1 MFPDIANVLAIR
13 EALWRHRALGSASIM
28 VGAGFSRNSDPVGSS
43 ARPMPTWAEMAE
55 ALCRPL
61 YPVDAPRLQA
71 ALAEARGTSG
81 FLRLAQEYQVAFG
94 AAALNDRIRSLAPD
108 TDYRPGDL
116 HRRLLR
122 LPWGDVFSTNWDTL
136 LERAQSDVFNRSY
149 DVIRTPDEIPFT
161 KRPRIVKLHGSFPA
175 HQPFVFTEDD
185 YRTYP
190 VTHAPFVN
198 LVQQSMMETLFC
210 LIGFSGD
217 DPNFLHWAGWVKD
230 NLGSSAPRIYLVG
243 WLEMSNH
250 RRRMLEARN
259 VMPVDLSALPAAP
272 GWPAEHRHRYATEWF
287 IAAMERGERYDPS
300 NWPSPQP
307 TKPGPARAILG
318 DIPFL
323 EEATPVNTAWSPSE
337 PSAEVPAT
345 LMTQTIAWRTNRHT
359 YPGWLVAPGHI
370 RDAVWLRLERWF
382 AAFQDLS
389 HLTPLQ
395 RLDALVE
402 LSWQMD
408 LCLFPLFTDFEE
420 AAFTALEGIDLLGR
434 KVGDE
439 EIKDWSRWTDLMAM
453 SDRLAISLARN
464 ARHNIDRPR
473 FDRALV
479 LLSERAMHDTAL
491 LNAVTYEACLWDN
504 ATGDLGA
511 LTTRL
516 AAWTTVQGDALWTLR
531 KAGLLAE
538 LREDARACELLEEAL
553 GIVRRGRR
561 RDIDDIPSLSLESWA
576 MYLALA
582 YDRSWSRDEIS
593 LPRDMPPPFER
604 WRELAPLD
612 CDAHGDYRALIKTL
626 QINNAAKPAITE
638 QRGFDLNHAATT
650 HHLGGGWPQNVRA
663 SYAALMVSEV
673 TAIPPVARHTVLFE
687 EGARPA
693 ALALADK
700 EPWIVAHWAVRMRLS
715 RAKLDALI
723 DRRWVARLPLATA
736 KAIRDAMLRRT
747 AFMLARMS
755 DAKSG
760 DDANDVATCLEMLS
774 RVAVR
779 LPASDLIILANEA
792 LGYFQAPVFSSEGR
806 RLWEPLRNLLSR
818 ILEAMPREAITE
830 LLPVLFDS
838 ALPVDSGASSD
849 DERIDPV
856 LLLPDWF
863 KIEDATKHQDGPW
876 RGIIDRLISAVSSGP
891 RARSAAISRLQR
903 LYEWGMLDEA
913 EVGLYADRLWAPGR
927 LTPEGLPNDTVFFP
941 WVAVKMPE
949 HAAGQ
954 TRVALTRLMQG
965 ILAGGQ
971 SDDDA
976 LHNLANLI
984 QPLSREKAAL
994 DLDTDVVRLVSERM
1008 ARWAALSPPVK
1019 SPLHRMFE
1027 SSLTSPRKT
1036 LTAVATLLTFVTP
1049 DDALKALLWQKRE
1062 VLDAHENPSF
1072 HAYPL
1077 YPALA
1082 EYQPDRA
1089 SELLTAIRRGLASDT
1104 REEVQGALSGLSR
1117 WLYKNSPTDGVIADE
1132 LKQTVREVGFG
1143 IAAGRRSLLWSGL
1156 NLACWLFRS
1165 GPAELRDVIAAD
1177 CDHGL
1182 LALAEIASYQAEECG
1197 LDVPSV
1203 RSECVRL
1210 ALAMSRTGFGAG
1222 PGVQTW
1228 LALAPDDPLPEV
1240 RHADIHRTGGD
1251 IDNDE

>member
-43 ARPMPTWAEMAE
+43 ARSMPTWAEMAE

-108 TDYRPGDL
+108 TDYRPSDL

-136 LERAQSDVFNRSY
+136 LERAQPDVFNRSY

-259 VMPVDLSALPAAP
+259 VMPIDLSALPAASA
-272 GWPAEHRHRYATEWF
+272 WPAEHRHRYAAEWF

-300 NWPSPQP
+300 NWPSPPPADAGP
-307 TKPGPARAILG
+307 TRAILG
-318 DIPFL
+318 DIPVL
-323 EEATPVNTAWSPSE
+323 EEATPVRTAWSPSDS
-337 PSAEVPAT
+337 SAEIPANVI
-345 LMTQTIAWRTNRHT
+345 TQTIAWRANRHT

-370 RDAVWLRLERWF
+370 RDGVWRQLERWF
-382 AAFQDLS
+382 AAFKDLS
-389 HLTPLQ
+389 NLTPLQ
-395 RLDALVE
+395 RLEALVE
-402 LSWQMD
+402 LAWQMD
-408 LCLFPLFTDFEE
+408 LCLCPLFTDFDE
-420 AAFTALEGIDLLGR
+420 AAFAALEEIDLLGR

-453 SDRLAISLARN
+453 SDRLALSLARN
-464 ARHNIDRPR
+464 GRHNIDRPR
-473 FDRALV
+473 FERALALV
-479 LLSERAMHDTAL
+479 SERSMHDTAL
-491 LNAVTYEACLWDN
+491 LNSVTYEACLWDN

-516 AAWTTVQGDALWTLR
+516 AGWITVHGDALWTLR

-582 YDRSWSRDEIS
+582 YDRSRSVDQIS
-593 LPRDMPPPFER
+593 LPRDMPPPFVR

-612 CDAHGDYRALIKTL
+612 CDAHGDYRALVKTL
-626 QINNAAKPAITE
+626 QINNATKPAITE

-650 HHLGGGWPQNVRA
+650 HHWGSGWPENVRA

-673 TAIPPVARHTVLFE
+673 TAIPPVARHTVLLE

-693 ALALADK
+693 ALVLADK
-700 EPWIVAHWAVRMRLS
+700 EPWMAAHWAVRMQLNRS
-715 RAKLDALI
+715 QLDELI

-736 KAIRDAMLRRT
+736 KAIRDAMLKRT

-755 DAKSG
+755 DANRG

-792 LGYFQAPVFSSEGR
+792 LGYFQAPVFSNEGR
-806 RLWEPLRNLLSR
+806 RLWRPLRNLLSR
-818 ILEAMPREAITE
+818 ILEAMPPAALAE
-830 LLPVLFDS
+830 LAPVLFDA
-838 ALPVDSGASSD
+838 ALPVDPGGPSD
-849 DERIDPV
+849 DERVDPV
-856 LLLPDWF
+856 LLLPSWF
-863 KIEDATKHQDGPW
+863 EMDGGPNNQDSAW
-876 RGIIDRLISAVSSGP
+876 RGIIDRLISAVSGGP
-891 RARSAAISRLQR
+891 KARSAAVSRLQR
-903 LYEWGMLDEA
+903 LYESGLMNEA
-913 EVGLYADRLWAPGR
+913 EASLYADRLWAPSR
-927 LTPEGLPNDTVFFP
+927 LTPEGLPDDTVFFP
-941 WVAVKMPE
+941 WVAVRMPE
-949 HAAGQ
+949 RERGQAHA
-954 TRVALTRLMQG
+954 ALTRVMQG
-965 ILAGGQ
+965 ILTGEQ
-971 SDDDA
+971 SDEDA

-984 QPLSREKAAL
+984 LPLSREKAAL
-994 DLDTDVVRLVSERM
+994 DLDADVARLISERIS
-1008 ARWAALSPPVK
+1008 RWAASNPPAEGR
-1019 SPLHRMFE
+1019 LYRMFD
-1027 SSLTSPRKT
+1027 SSFASQRKT
-1036 LTAVATLLTFVTP
+1036 TAAVATLLTFITP
-1049 DDALKALLWQKRE
+1049 DDALRALLWQKRE
-1062 VLDAHENPSF
+1062 ALDAHEDMTF
-1072 HAYPL
+1072 HAYVL

-1082 EYQPDRA
+1082 GYQPDRA
-1089 SELLTAIRRGLASDT
+1089 SELLIEIRRGLASDT
-1104 REEVQGALSGLSR
+1104 REEVRGALDGLFR
-1117 WLYKNSPTDGVIADE
+1117 WLYSNGPNEGVIGDE
-1132 LKQTVREVGFG
+1132 LKQTVREVGIG
-1143 IAAGRRSLLWSGL
+1143 IAACRRSLLWSGL
-1156 NLACWLFRS
+1156 NLARWLFKS
-1165 GPAELRDVIAAD
+1165 GPEDFRDLIAAD
-1177 CDHGL
+1177 CDRGL
-1182 LALAEIASYQAEECG
+1182 LALSEIASYEAEDSG
-1197 LDVPSV
+1197 LDVPYL

-1210 ALAMSRTGFGAG
+1210 ALAMNRNGFGAG
-1222 PGVQTW
+1222 PGVGTW

-1240 RHADIHRTGGD
+1240 RHAGSRRKGGN
-1251 IDNDE
+1251 IDNEE